1 MRELLARCD
10 SRELTEWMAFEHI
23 EPWGQQV
30 EEWRFAR
37 LMALVANV
45 NRGSKNDPVAKP
57 EDFMPDLDGAIKRG
71 RRPRQ
76 LSLEESVAL
85 GKGTLPR

>member
-10 SRELTEWMAFEHI
+10 SRELTEWMAFESL
-23 EPWGQQV
+23 EPWGDQV
-30 EEWRFAR
+30 TDWRFAR

-57 EDFMPDLDGAIKRG
+57 DDFMPDFDGALKQA

-85 GKGTLPR
+85 GKGTLAR